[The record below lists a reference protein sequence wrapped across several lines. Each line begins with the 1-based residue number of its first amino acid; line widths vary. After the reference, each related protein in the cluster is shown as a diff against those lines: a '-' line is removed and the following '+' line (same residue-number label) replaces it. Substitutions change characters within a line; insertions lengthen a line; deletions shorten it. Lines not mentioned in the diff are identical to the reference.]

1 MVIGWQK
8 WWARLLLII
17 PRNHVF
23 QIDFYPTA
31 QRKRFLLLDSLGL
44 DLKVRII
51 LTLVL

>member
-8 WWARLLLII
+8 WWARLI

-23 QIDFYPTA
+23 LIDFYPTA